1 MKLKRIDSD
10 REVKD
15 FQRMEIDINGI
26 KYTLTERF
34 GKLQIHAHSEELTV
48 FPLCANEICVE
59 GILK

>member
-1 MKLKRIDSD
+1 
-10 REVKD
+10 
-15 FQRMEIDINGI
+15 MEIDINGI